1 MADKRDE
8 QNGEERPRI
17 QVVDNRLLTDDERA
31 GKATERP
38 KLEIVG
44 GTSSGGAQ
52 SDDHHLQEMAAD
64 ALEEDL
70 LSAEEAGVDL
80 ENMSEE
86 EQEEMRL
93 ALEEE
98 QFEAIQ
104 QQIGRPLT
112 EKEKDQVRQQ
122 MEQQAQAAISLDVA
136 PVLLELMMK
145 LPQFAAVHLGLM
157 PNPYTQ
163 LVARN
168 DQQAKMAIESFNALF
183 ETVRQQLDPNSI
195 KEIERVLADLKAN
208 YQRITGQQIGQ
219 PSGPRIIH

>member
-1 MADKRDE
+1 
-8 QNGEERPRI
+8 
-17 QVVDNRLLTDDERA
+17 
-31 GKATERP
+31 
-38 KLEIVG
+38 
-44 GTSSGGAQ
+44 
-52 SDDHHLQEMAAD
+52 
-64 ALEEDL
+64 
-70 LSAEEAGVDL
+70 
-80 ENMSEE
+80 MSEE
-86 EQEEMRL
+86 EQEQMRL

-112 EKEKDQVRQQ
+112 EKEKDQVRDQ

-168 DQQAKMAIESFNALF
+168 DQQSKMAIEGFNALF
-183 ETVRQQLDPNSI
+183 ETVRAQLDPNSI
-195 KEIERVLADLKAN
+195 KEIERVLNDLKAN
-208 YQRITGQQIGQ
+208 YSRITGQKIGQ
-219 PSGPRIIH
+219 ASGPRIIH

>member
-1 MADKRDE
+1 MADERDDI
-8 QNGEERPRI
+8 NGEDRPKI
-17 QVVDNRLLTDDERA
+17 QVVDNRMLSDEERA
-31 GKATERP
+31 GKGSERP
-38 KLEIVG
+38 RLEIVG
-44 GTSSGGAQ
+44 GSGGDQ
-52 SDDHHLQEMAAD
+52 VEEIAAD
-64 ALEEDL
+64 ALEEDIFT
-70 LSAEEAGVDL
+70 ADGEEGIDI
-80 ENMSEE
+80 ENMTEE
-86 EQEEMRL
+86 EQEQMRV
-93 ALEEE
+93 AMEEE

-112 EKEKDQVRQQ
+112 EKEKDQVRAQ

-168 DQQAKMAIESFNALF
+168 DQQSKMAIEGFNALF
-183 ETVRQQLDPNSI
+183 ETVRQQLDPNSVQ
-195 KEIERVLADLKAN
+195 EVERVLNDLKAN
-208 YQRITGQQIGQ
+208 YKRITGQQIGQ

>member
-1 MADKRDE
+1 MADERDE
-8 QNGEERPRI
+8 QNEDRPRI
-17 QVVDNRLLTDDERA
+17 QVVDNRMLTDDERA
-31 GKATERP
+31 GRSDDRP

-44 GTSSGGAQ
+44 GSSH
-52 SDDHHLQEMAAD
+52 DEHHLQEMSSD
-64 ALEEDL
+64 ALEEDI
-70 LSAEEAGVDL
+70 LSADEGVGMDL

-86 EQEEMRL
+86 EQEQMRL

-112 EKEKDQVRQQ
+112 EKEKDQVREQ

-168 DQQAKMAIESFNALF
+168 DQQSKMAIEGFNALF
-183 ETVRQQLDPNSI
+183 ETVRAQLDPNSI
-195 KEIERVLADLKAN
+195 KEIERVLNDLKAN
-208 YQRITGQQIGQ
+208 YSRITGQKIGQ
-219 PSGPRIIH
+219 ASGPRIIH